1 MRGLQEILIVDL
13 LDYMKH
19 LDPDL
24 DKKRG
29 RLRVYNTF
37 ELALYILKQLFA
49 SVSVIDLDFGE

>member
-13 LDYMKH
+13 LDYMKY